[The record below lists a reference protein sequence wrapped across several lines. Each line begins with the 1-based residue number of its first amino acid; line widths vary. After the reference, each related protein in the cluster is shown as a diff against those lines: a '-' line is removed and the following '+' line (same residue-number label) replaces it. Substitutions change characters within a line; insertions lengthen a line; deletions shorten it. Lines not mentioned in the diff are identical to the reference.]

1 MLQALVTKLS
11 WLGLPRIFAAP
22 RASVSGADIDA
33 VMAFEQLVGELHLA
47 AMQVAVV
54 TSGINALSDG
64 VRLKNLL
71 ALKDLGPQMP
81 SADKISLPRHCREEL
96 GIAFKSIATVRD
108 FYGELKVAQR
118 DVDRFCA
125 DAHERG
131 IAKASFLDLPAV
143 ADRWRRLSL
152 RALVA
157 VVALEKDVARCLPG
171 RYSHNT
177 PLLRQL
183 LRSAVQGGRPCV
195 DEKATVKLPDLPQR
209 RAAVRPNVHLP
220 CILEYQGRSFQ
231 AVAKDISTGGVGLE
245 LAPALLPQTVV
256 LVEFEGG
263 LCFAGLV
270 VWSKGSR
277 AGVKFDMPL
286 KPSHPL
292 LARSARPKSAP
303 PARISHN
310 RR

>member
-143 ADRWRRLSL
+143 ADR
-152 RALVA
+152 
-157 VVALEKDVARCLPG
+157 
-171 RYSHNT
+171 
-177 PLLRQL
+177 
-183 LRSAVQGGRPCV
+183 
-195 DEKATVKLPDLPQR
+195 
-209 RAAVRPNVHLP
+209 
-220 CILEYQGRSFQ
+220 
-231 AVAKDISTGGVGLE
+231 
-245 LAPALLPQTVV
+245 
-256 LVEFEGG
+256 
-263 LCFAGLV
+263 
-270 VWSKGSR
+270 
-277 AGVKFDMPL
+277 
-286 KPSHPL
+286 
-292 LARSARPKSAP
+292 
-303 PARISHN
+303 
-310 RR
+310 